1 MSQGRGNFNSRFAAI
16 MAMAGSAVGLGNIW
30 RFPYMVGEHGGAAF
44 IIIYIACCLLVSL
57 PIFFSESIIG
67 KSTRKDTFGAM
78 ESLAPKSRNVGYVAI
93 LASFIILSFYSVVG
107 GWSFDYL
114 IRSCAGSFSGLGP
127 DEAKAVFASMGSSPV
142 ESVSCMLVFLG
153 LSAMIVG
160 AGVDKGIGRFSKI
173 SIPVLFLMVVL
184 IAVESLRLP
193 GAEKGVEYLMKPD
206 FSKIDGPAIAAALG
220 QSFFS
225 LSLGVGTILTY
236 SSYMREDEDIL
247 QAGGW
252 TAFFD
257 TVFALIA
264 GFAIMPAVFACG
276 VEPGAG
282 PGLVFQT
289 LPFIFNKMGTSL
301 PILSSLV
308 SIIFFVTILV
318 AALTSA
324 ISMMEVGVS
333 YLVDNKGMSRS
344 WATIIVTFFAWAVG
358 ILCSLSFGP
367 LSEFKIVGN
376 TIFDFLDK
384 MCSNFLMA
392 FGGLLFTLFVGW
404 KMDKAAVEDEFTN
417 SGTKKNNNF
426 WFKPV
431 YFLIKYVAPVAI
443 VLIFVTNLIL

>member
-1 MSQGRGNFNSRFAAI
+1 

-57 PIFFSESIIG
+57 PIFFAESIIG
-67 KSTRKDTFGAM
+67 KATRKDTFGAL
-78 ESLAPKSRNVGYVAI
+78 ESLAPKSRKVGYVAI

-114 IRSCAGSFSGLGP
+114 IRSFAGGFSGLGLG
-127 DEAKAVFASMGSSPV
+127 EAKAVFNSMGSSPV

-153 LSAMIVG
+153 LTAMIVG

-193 GAEKGVEYLMKPD
+193 GAEKGVEYIVTPD

-236 SSYMREDEDIL
+236 SSYMREDENL
-247 QAGGW
+247 LGAGGW

-264 GFAIMPAVFACG
+264 GFAIMPAVFAAG
-276 VEPGAG
+276 IEPAAG
-282 PGLVFQT
+282 PSLVFET
-289 LPFIFNKMGTSL
+289 LPVIFSRMGVVL
-301 PILSSLV
+301 PVIFFLAILIAALSSSISMLEVVVAWLV
-308 SIIFFVTILV
+308 DQKGMRRAHAVLAVFGA
-318 AALTSA
+318 AALLGSA
-324 ISMMEVGVS
+324 CAVAPRVFSTCDFISSNVLMMIGA
-333 YLVDNKGMSRS
+333 L
-344 WATIIVTFFAWAVG
+344 TFAL
-358 ILCSLSFGP
+358 I
-367 LSEFKIVGN
+367 
-376 TIFDFLDK
+376 
-384 MCSNFLMA
+384 
-392 FGGLLFTLFVGW
+392 VGW
-404 KMDKAAVEDEFTN
+404 KMPRERVLHYVRYRF
-417 SGTKKNNNF
+417 
-426 WFKPV
+426 V
-431 YFLIKYVAPVAI
+431 YILIRYVAPVMIVAI
-443 VLIFVTNLIL
+443 AVTNLL